1 MGFFDRNLPMTWLPN
16 SKLVRIWGNCFFKS
30 GFATGWRVVG
40 TNHIGRL
47 TFNRQTRTI
56 SNESTLGGKRVIR
69 LAEKSDVD
77 QVVPLVMII
86 LKDMELGFLKKYGE
100 DTLVEVL
107 KLAFTDE
114 SFRFG
119 YARGIVLEE
128 EGDILGVAFGYLD
141 RDEPVIDEPLKAIYQ
156 ELGIPEDEVMFG
168 DKEAFENE
176 WYLDSIAVRAD
187 QRGRG
192 IGAQLLEALPR
203 FATQQGAN
211 KIGLSVDDVNPRAKQ
226 LYLRQGF
233 KEVGRAVISGH
244 QYDHMQKEI

>member
-1 MGFFDRNLPMTWLPN
+1 M
-16 SKLVRIWGNCFFKS
+16 
-30 GFATGWRVVG
+30 
-40 TNHIGRL
+40 
-47 TFNRQTRTI
+47 
-56 SNESTLGGKRVIR
+56 IR
-69 LAEKSDVD
+69 LAKKSDVD

-86 LKDMELGFLKKYGE
+86 LKDMELEFLKKYGE
-100 DTLVEVL
+100 EKLMEVL
-107 KLAFTDE
+107 KLAFADE
-114 SFRFG
+114 NFRFG

-128 EGDILGVAFGYLD
+128 DNHILGVAFGYLD
-141 RDEPVIDEPLKAIYQ
+141 REEPFIDEPLKAIYK
-156 ELGIPEDEVMFG
+156 EVGIPENEVMFG
-168 DKEAFENE
+168 DKEAFEDE

-203 FATQQGAN
+203 FATRQGAN
-211 KIGLSVDDVNPRAKQ
+211 KIGLSVDDANPRAKQ